1 MSHSWPR
8 WFARVALTVPGQIPT
23 RFDPRSD
30 DFDEL
35 RQAAAA
41 RLAAGAA
48 SAAARAP
55 FTLSRQILD
64 QRARLDLN
72 PSHPEPLDLDPTVWI
87 QAYRF
92 GLALFLKRPSAFPYL
107 TRRPS
112 LFKSIYKPV
121 LFYSPRPLSFLDF
134 EPAIQPLFFC
144 ELDPRTKV

>member
-1 MSHSWPR
+1 MLHAQSTPVSHSWPR
-8 WFARVALTVPGQIPT
+8 WFTRVAPTLPGQIPT
-23 RFDPRSD
+23 QFDPRSV

-72 PSHPEPLDLDPTVWI
+72 PSHPEPLDLDPTAVI
-87 QAYRF
+87 QRYRF
-92 GLALFLKRPSAFPYL
+92 GLSYL
-107 TRRPS
+107 LMSPCTLVDSTRGPD
-112 LFKSIYKPV
+112 LFKNN
-121 LFYSPRPLSFLDF
+121 YS
-134 EPAIQPLFFC
+134 
-144 ELDPRTKV
+144 

>member
-8 WFARVALTVPGQIPT
+8 WFPHIALTVPGQIPT
-23 RFDPRSD
+23 RFDPRSI

-41 RLAAGAA
+41 GLAAGVA

-72 PSHPEPLDLDPTVWI
+72 PSRPEPLDLDTMVWI
-87 QAYRF
+87 QTYRF

-107 TRRPS
+107 TRGPS
-112 LFKSIYKPV
+112 I
-121 LFYSPRPLSFLDF
+121 
-134 EPAIQPLFFC
+134 
-144 ELDPRTKV
+144 

>member
-8 WFARVALTVPGQIPT
+8 WFPRIALTIPGQIPT
-23 RFDPRSD
+23 RFDPRSI

-35 RQAAAA
+35 RQA
-41 RLAAGAA
+41 
-48 SAAARAP
+48 AAARAP

-121 LFYSPRPLSFLDF
+121 LFYSLRPLSSLEF
-134 EPAIQPLFFC
+134 EPAIQPLFFY
-144 ELDPRTKV
+144 ELDPRVLV

>member
-1 MSHSWPR
+1 MATAKIPHAGRFPTPRTAAAVASAAQSTPVSHSWPS
-8 WFARVALTVPGQIPT
+8 WFTRVAPTIPGQIPT
-23 RFDPRSD
+23 QFDPRSV

-55 FTLSRQILD
+55 FTLSRQIVD

-112 LFKSIYKPV
+112 LFKSNYG
-121 LFYSPRPLSFLDF
+121 
-134 EPAIQPLFFC
+134 
-144 ELDPRTKV
+144 